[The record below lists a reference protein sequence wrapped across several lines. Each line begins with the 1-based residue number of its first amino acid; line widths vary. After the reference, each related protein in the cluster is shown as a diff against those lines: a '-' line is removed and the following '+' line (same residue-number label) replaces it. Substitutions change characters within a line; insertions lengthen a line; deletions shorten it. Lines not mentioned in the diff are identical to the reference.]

1 MTERQYTKALSKIV
15 KYLETRGFT
24 VKLDS
29 NSFGYYDEEDLIT
42 CSKRSQGTP
51 EFICSLL
58 HEAGHSEQSCSE
70 FNNLKKSKK
79 RDQAIIIEM
88 EYTAWYHGLEIA
100 KELNILTNDLE
111 RIYRSEWLK
120 HWYSYIY
127 ALTSK
132 YSKADIHESALPYI
146 KEPLK

>member
-15 KYLETRGFT
+15 KYLESRGFT

-29 NSFGYYDEEDLIT
+29 NSFGYYEEEDLIT

-58 HEAGHSEQSCSE
+58 HEAGHSEQSSSE
-70 FNNLKKSKK
+70 FNSLKKSKK
-79 RDQAIIIEM
+79 RDLAIIIEM

-100 KELNILTNDLE
+100 KNLDICTIELE
-111 RIYRSEWLK
+111 RIYRSEWLTC
-120 HWYSYIY
+120 WNSYIY
-127 ALTSK
+127 TLATK
-132 YSKADIHESALPYI
+132 YSKADIHEAALPYI
-146 KEPLK
+146 K